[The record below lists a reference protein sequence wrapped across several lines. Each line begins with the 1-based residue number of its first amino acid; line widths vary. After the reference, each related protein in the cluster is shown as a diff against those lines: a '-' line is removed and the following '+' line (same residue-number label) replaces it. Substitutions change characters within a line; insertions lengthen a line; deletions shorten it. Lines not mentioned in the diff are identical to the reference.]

1 MARLTYEN
9 HEVPEIMGMLN
20 HRLNDKGKNWRH
32 VMKSLTVLEFLL
44 LNGSESVVLWAKDNI
59 YIIKTLREFQ
69 YVDDAGLDQGQN
81 IRARAKHITALLRDD
96 DRLRRERQ
104 ERKRGNGSRRGRTYN
119 SEFDDLDAPSQDRYS
134 RNSRNSSRQRRPSR
148 LPPSDPDDEE
158 LKRALEESR
167 LTAEEEERRRKNQ
180 NPEEDEDIRK
190 AIMLSK
196 EEEEQRRMEQ
206 EAAFQ
211 LPKQNENLID
221 FSQPSQPQVQYQV
234 TAQPVY
240 ITGQNGIYG
249 ASTGMYQQPISTGYI
264 QNMYAGMPQAQ
275 YTGFQQ
281 PQQTGFQMNP
291 QQTGVLQYPQPQLQ
305 LQQQQPLAPMKTG
318 SNNPFAKLASQST
331 SSFSNQPS
339 LEEIQR
345 QQQLEEQQRQQQLLF
360 QQQQE
365 QQRQQQL
372 YQQQQQQQQQQTLKP
387 VSTGRS
393 QHMEELNTLLATGNG
408 LDTFGNTG
416 DVRIPAHHTRTQFIN
431 SQGTGY
437 QAQYNGG
444 AQPPTNN
451 PFIGSQ
457 YTGMVNNTP
466 IQPAFTGYGFGNA
479 QQSQQAYQNQQQQH
493 TSSNNQSLIDI

>member
-1 MARLTYEN
+1 
-9 HEVPEIMGMLN
+9 
-20 HRLNDKGKNWRH
+20 
-32 VMKSLTVLEFLL
+32 MKSLTVLEFLL
-44 LNGSESVVLWAKDNI
+44 LNGSDTVVLWAKDNI

-69 YVDDAGLDQGQN
+69 YIDDAGLDQGAN
-81 IRARAKHITALLRDD
+81 IRARAKSLTSLLLDD
-96 DRLRRERQ
+96 DRLRRERR
-104 ERKRGNGSRRGRTYN
+104 ERRKGNGPRRGRAYN
-119 SEFDDLDAPSQDRYS
+119 SEFDDLDSPSQDRFS
-134 RNSRNSSRQRRPSR
+134 RNSRNSSRQRRPSTR
-148 LPPSDPDDEE
+148 PPNDPEDEE
-158 LKRALEESR
+158 IRRALEESR
-167 LTAEEEERRRKNQ
+167 LTAEEEERRRRGQ

-196 EEEEQRRMEQ
+196 EEDEQRRMEQ

-211 LPKQNENLID
+211 LSKQNENLID
-221 FSQPSQPQVQYQV
+221 LSQPQQPQVQYQV

-249 ASTGMYQQPISTGYI
+249 ASTGMYQQPVSTGYI
-264 QNMYAGMPQAQ
+264 QNMYAGMPQ

-281 PQQTGFQMNP
+281 QQQTGFQMNP
-291 QQTGVLQYPQPQLQ
+291 QQTGFLQYPQQPQQ
-305 LQQQQPLAPMKTG
+305 QQQQQPLAPMKTG
-318 SNNPFAKLASQST
+318 SNNPFAKLANQST
-331 SSFSNQPS
+331 SSFSSQPS
-339 LEEIQR
+339 LSEIQR
-345 QQQLEEQQRQQQLLF
+345 QQQLEEQQRQQQLLLQQ

-372 YQQQQQQQQQQTLKP
+372 YQQQQQQQQQQQALKP

-393 QHMEELNTLLATGNG
+393 QHMDELNTLLATGDG

-416 DVRIPAHHTRTQFIN
+416 DVRIPAQHTRTQFIN

-437 QAQYNGG
+437 QSQYGG
-444 AQPPTNN
+444 GQATTNN

-479 QQSQQAYQNQQQQH
+479 QQSQQAYQNQQQQQQH
-493 TSSNNQSLIDI
+493 AGSNNQSLIDI